1 MRKSKPDKVVMWR
14 SFLIVIG
21 ILLAIPGIFAG
32 IIYLSTAKWG
42 EVYETNDIADYGNI
56 TGNYDN
62 ESPQAFIFS
71 FFPETMDESFSQ
83 VNYHYK
89 AIYGGAYAYEA
100 WLEFVIEDQTAF
112 EAYVEHLLGGKRL
125 VSFPFDEMYM
135 VYDFE
140 NVFDQNKDYKPNP
153 SGQNHT
159 GKILVSEQDQRLIFV
174 AYGIHGDHA
183 TLYDLSY
190 YWDQFNIGPIAK
202 KENQTQVKRGS
213 YYAVGDY
220 EEMMT
225 PYLSLNGDDHT
236 FYLGAGE
243 LVSAAAYGTYEVKDS
258 RLIAKS
264 QVGTYV
270 FEIMDSGSVV
280 LIENGDNH
288 FLQLPTYTEFVYKL
302 R

>member
-1 MRKSKPDKVVMWR
+1 MCKKFYTPKGDKTVMWR

-32 IIYLSTAKWG
+32 MVYLSTANWG

-56 TGNYDN
+56 TGNYNN
-62 ESPQAFIFS
+62 EPPQTFIFS
-71 FFPETMDESFSQ
+71 FFPEAIDESFSQ
-83 VNYHYK
+83 ADYHYK

-100 WLEFVIEDQTAF
+100 WLEFVIDDHTAF
-112 EAYVEHLLGGKRL
+112 EAYVENLLGGKRL
-125 VSFPFDEMYM
+125 LPFPFDERYM

-140 NVFDQNKDYKPNP
+140 EASPKGIV
-153 SGQNHT
+153 
-159 GKILVSEQDQRLIFV
+159 LVSKQDQHLIFV

-202 KENQTQVKRGS
+202 KENQTQVKQGS

>member
-56 TGNYDN
+56 TGNYDY

-100 WLEFVIEDQTAF
+100 WLEFVIDDHTAF
-112 EAYVEHLLGGKRL
+112 EAYVENLLGGKRL
-125 VSFPFDEMYM
+125 LPFPFDERYM

-140 NVFDQNKDYKPNP
+140 EASHKGIV
-153 SGQNHT
+153 
-159 GKILVSEQDQRLIFV
+159 LVSKQDQHLIFV

-183 TLYDLSY
+183 TLNDLRY

-202 KENQTQVKRGS
+202 KENQTQVKQGS

>member
-1 MRKSKPDKVVMWR
+1 MCKKFYTKKDDKTVMWR

-32 IIYLSTAKWG
+32 LIILSTAMSTANWG
-42 EVYETNDIADYGNI
+42 EVYETNDLADYGNI
-56 TGNYDN
+56 SGNYNN
-62 ESPQAFIFS
+62 EPPQAFIFS
-71 FFPETMDESFSQ
+71 FFPETIDESFSQ

-100 WLEFVIEDQTAF
+100 WLEFVIEDQAAF

-135 VYDFE
+135 VYGFE
-140 NVFDQNKDYKPNP
+140 NVFDQNKDYKSYP

-190 YWDQFNIGPIAK
+190 YWDQFNIVPISTTK
-202 KENQTQVKRGS
+202 
-213 YYAVGDY
+213 
-220 EEMMT
+220 
-225 PYLSLNGDDHT
+225 
-236 FYLGAGE
+236 
-243 LVSAAAYGTYEVKDS
+243 
-258 RLIAKS
+258 
-264 QVGTYV
+264 
-270 FEIMDSGSVV
+270 
-280 LIENGDNH
+280 
-288 FLQLPTYTEFVYKL
+288 
-302 R
+302 